1 MADNMAFNE
10 SISAEDMEALIGHI
24 RDVPDYPKKGI
35 LFKDIT
41 PLLKSPEAFKS
52 CVDSLAHMVSGV
64 DFDYVLGVESR
75 GFILGSALA
84 YKIGKGFV
92 PARKKG
98 KLPYKTISQEYALE
112 YGTATLE
119 MHIDAVEKGS
129 RVLIVD
135 DLLATGGTAKA
146 TAQLVEKL
154 GATVVGIA
162 FVIELG
168 FLEGRSKLTPY
179 EVCSLIKY

>member
-1 MADNMAFNE
+1 MAFNE
-10 SISAEDMEALIGHI
+10 SISAEEMQMLLGHI

-41 PLLKSPEAFKS
+41 PLLKDSTAFET
-52 CVDSLAHMVSGV
+52 CIDAFAQMVSGV
-64 DFDYVLGVESR
+64 QFDYVLGVESR

-119 MHIDAVEKGS
+119 MHIDAIEKGS
-129 RVLIVD
+129 RILIVD

-146 TAQLVEKL
+146 TAQLVEQL
-154 GATVVGIA
+154 GGRVVGIA
-162 FVIELG
+162 FAVELA
-168 FLEGRSKLTPY
+168 FLEGRKKLAPY
-179 EVCSLIKY
+179 EICSLIKY

>member
-75 GFILGSALA
+75 GFIT
-84 YKIGKGFV
+84 
-92 PARKKG
+92 RKRPCVQDRQG
-98 KLPYKTISQEYALE
+98 LCAGEEEGQA
-112 YGTATLE
+112 
-119 MHIDAVEKGS
+119 AVQDNKSG
-129 RVLIVD
+129 V
-135 DLLATGGTAKA
+135 
-146 TAQLVEKL
+146 
-154 GATVVGIA
+154 
-162 FVIELG
+162 
-168 FLEGRSKLTPY
+168 RS
-179 EVCSLIKY
+179 